1 MSLFRRR
8 AGSPDDARSATA
20 SAASAESVPA
30 VPHAHDARVVVYS
43 RAGCHLCETAE
54 AEVERVC
61 AEQGSDWARVDVDTD
76 PELVRL
82 FHAMVPVVFVDGRQ
96 HDFFRVTP
104 ARLVAALDRPAR

>member
-8 AGSPDDARSATA
+8 PGAPGDARSVPA
-20 SAASAESVPA
+20 SSGSAPA

-43 RAGCHLCETAE
+43 REGCHLCETAE

>member
-8 AGSPDDARSATA
+8 AGASDDVPSAPG
-20 SAASAESVPA
+20 SAGHAPA

-43 RAGCHLCETAE
+43 RAGCHLCEAAE

>member
-8 AGSPDDARSATA
+8 AEASDDVPSAPG
-20 SAASAESVPA
+20 SAASAEFVPA

-54 AEVERVC
+54 AEVERIC
-61 AEQGSDWARVDVDTD
+61 AERGSDWARVDVDTD

>member
-8 AGSPDDARSATA
+8 PGAPGDARAGPASSGSA
-20 SAASAESVPA
+20 PA

-43 RAGCHLCETAE
+43 REGCHLCETAE

-104 ARLVAALDRPAR
+104 ARLVAALERPAP

>member
-8 AGSPDDARSATA
+8 PGAPGDARSVPA
-20 SAASAESVPA
+20 SSGSAPA

-43 RAGCHLCETAE
+43 REGCHLCETAE

-82 FHAMVPVVFVDGRQ
+82 FHAMVPGVFVAGRQ
-96 HDFFRVTP
+96 HAFFRVTP
-104 ARLVAALDRPAR
+104 ARLVAALERPAP

>member
-8 AGSPDDARSATA
+8 PGSPDDPQAAPA
-20 SAASAESVPA
+20 SPGSGAP

-104 ARLVAALDRPAR
+104 ARLVAALERPAP

>member
-8 AGSPDDARSATA
+8 TGSPDDARSATA

-104 ARLVAALDRPAR
+104 ARLVAALERPAP